1 MSTLDIQIMK
11 SIETLPDSIKQP
23 VLDLILSLQ
32 DLFRSDSVGV
42 TQSADNTSG
51 RRKLG
56 IAKGKKFLA
65 DGYDFDSC
73 NDEVAQLFGVEE

>member
-1 MSTLDIQIMK
+1 MSTLDMQIMK
-11 SIETLPDSIKQP
+11 NIETLPDSLKRP

-32 DLFRSDSVGV
+32 NSLRSDGV
-42 TQSADNTSG
+42 EVARPADSTPG

-56 IAKGKKFLA
+56 IAKGRKFLA

-73 NDEVAQLFGVEE
+73 NDEVAQLFGVTE